1 MKVKLIHLNQCD
13 VKKCTGSRMLKF
25 KLAQQVSPNHEG
37 KEIVL
42 SPFTRTALSPADRPI
57 GLKHGILA
65 IDGSWNQVN
74 SSDSFFK
81 IGTPRALP
89 FLVAANPVNYG
100 KPTKLTCVEA
110 VASTLYILG
119 EKEHA
124 SIVMSKFRWG
134 QNFIDINYEKLEAYS
149 ECEDSTGIIRVQSGF
164 LDQLKG

>member
-25 KLAQQVSPNHEG
+25 KLAQQVSPNHQG

-57 GLKHGILA
+57 GLKYGILA
-65 IDGSWNQVN
+65 IDGSWNLVN
-74 SSDSFFK
+74 SSDRFFT

-100 KPTKLTCVEA
+100 KPTKLTCAEA
-110 VASTLYILG
+110 VAATLYILG

-124 SIVMSKFRWG
+124 SIVMHKFRWG
-134 QNFIDINYEKLEAYS
+134 QNFIDINYDRLEAYS
-149 ECEDSTGIIRVQSGF
+149 KCEDSTGIIMIQSRF
-164 LDQLKG
+164 LKELKG